1 MALGREI
8 DDLLAIEVFA
18 VMEDAALKGLLFG
31 ADTRLLRAGDV
42 LFRRDETADGGYLL
56 VKGSVA
62 VEAGETGRPADR
74 IVHPVALLGE
84 SAMIAATKRP
94 ATAFAREPSTVLKI
108 SRGLFREVLESHP
121 QTALQVQRFFQDRLK
136 DFVETMKFD
145 P

>member
-8 DDLLAIEVFA
+8 EDLLAIEVFA
-18 VMEDAALKGLLFG
+18 VMEEAALRELLFG

-42 LFRRDETADGGYLL
+42 LFRRGETADGGYLL
-56 VKGSVA
+56 TKGSIA
-62 VEAGETGRPADR
+62 VEAGEPGRPADH

-94 ATAFAREPSTVLKI
+94 ATAFAREPSTVLRI
-108 SRGLFREVLESHP
+108 PRALFHRVLEAHP
-121 QTALQVQRFFQDRLK
+121 QTALGVRQFFQDRLK
-136 DFVETMKFD
+136 DFAQTMKFH